1 MFVHLSIFFYGWYVY
16 VYAIELRKIGCLF
29 SFSYVSTASVF
40 TVGRSKK
47 NEFATN
53 ENGIH
58 ISPKIE
64 SVLMNIYIYAIK
76 YSRLTKNNKHNLHI
90 SPRSSLTAGLILM
103 N

>member
-1 MFVHLSIFFYGWYVY
+1 MN
-16 VYAIELRKIGCLF
+16 KICLKWN
-29 SFSYVSTASVF
+29 SVF

-64 SVLMNIYIYAIK
+64 SVLMNIYICNQVFTTDK
-76 YSRLTKNNKHNLHI
+76 KNNKRNLHI
-90 SPRSSLTAGLILM
+90 SPRSSLKAGLIFM

>member
-1 MFVHLSIFFYGWYVY
+1 MYLPLAEV
-16 VYAIELRKIGCLF
+16 
-29 SFSYVSTASVF
+29 
-40 TVGRSKK
+40 KK

-76 YSRLTKNNKHNLHI
+76 YSRLTKNNKRNLHI
-90 SPRSSLTAGLILM
+90 SPRSSFLTAGLIFM